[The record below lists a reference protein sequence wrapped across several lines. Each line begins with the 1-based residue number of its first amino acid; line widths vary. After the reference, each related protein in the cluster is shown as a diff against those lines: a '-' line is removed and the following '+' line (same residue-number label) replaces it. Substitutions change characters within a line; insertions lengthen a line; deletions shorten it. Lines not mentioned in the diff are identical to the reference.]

1 MLMDALR
8 TGIMFVECSAHSQQ
22 VKSAGRSASWG
33 RGSAAGE
40 GKKVQVTKSQ
50 KQKQPPSQLSAS
62 IPFFDEETLVGSL
75 PTRHQVTP
83 LAN

>member
-50 KQKQPPSQLSAS
+50 PPSQLSAS

-75 PTRHQVTP
+75 PTRHQVTH